1 MALHFMLMD
10 QKFCRLYIN
19 RFNHLGR
26 FLLIAALFAGWLFSV
41 IFDPV
46 NVLMV
51 AFMVAFLAGSILLNV
66 FREELPAVRMTNYSW
81 FATGACV
88 VAVVLLLQIWFHVN
102 KVF

>member
-1 MALHFMLMD
+1 
-10 QKFCRLYIN
+10 
-19 RFNHLGR
+19 
-26 FLLIAALFAGWLFSV
+26 
-41 IFDPV
+41 
-46 NVLMV
+46 MV